1 MHKRMHH
8 DSPQVCDWR
17 AHTPAIHFSSM
28 QPPSDPSGSK
38 AKLRSWTPM
47 SENAAGCLPSVVTWT
62 QPHMSG
68 GVARRPRPVVQQ
80 QKKERLTASQR
91 MRQRLP
97 ATRFMQEQ
105 CSSSNDSSPA
115 NSPMQLRKSAHLSP
129 PSYAKFGSGTMWE
142 VPTLEQLCLSTIA
155 SRLVRLHEGCMD
167 LVPDY
172 LRYALF
178 ESVRQRNP
186 LLLHGQTL
194 RALVCGTHS

>member
-1 MHKRMHH
+1 MTEVM
-8 DSPQVCDWR
+8 R
-17 AHTPAIHFSSM
+17 AWSS
-28 QPPSDPSGSK
+28 
-38 AKLRSWTPM
+38 
-47 SENAAGCLPSVVTWT
+47 LPSVVTWGQT
-62 QPHMSG
+62 YISG
-68 GVARRPRPVVQQ
+68 RGARRPRPDAQQ

-97 ATRFMQEQ
+97 STRLMQGH
-105 CSSSNDSSPA
+105 CSSSTDSSSA
-115 NSPMQLRKSAHLSP
+115 NSPMQLRNSAHLSP
-129 PSYAKFGSGTMWE
+129 PSYAMFASGTMRE
-142 VPTLEQLCLSTIA
+142 VPTLEQLCMSAIA
-155 SRLVRLHEGCMD
+155 SRLVHLHEGCMD